1 MAHTIMGTSICAA
14 LHHQGT
20 SQMKLIDKLLRAIFS
35 QENLYALLAF
45 LILVALVL
53 FTASTAPL
61 WIYQGF

>member
-1 MAHTIMGTSICAA
+1 MLKSPPLMKIQAILSHGILAMKFFR
-14 LHHQGT
+14 
-20 SQMKLIDKLLRAIFS
+20 KLIHAIFS

-45 LILVALVL
+45 LIFVALAL